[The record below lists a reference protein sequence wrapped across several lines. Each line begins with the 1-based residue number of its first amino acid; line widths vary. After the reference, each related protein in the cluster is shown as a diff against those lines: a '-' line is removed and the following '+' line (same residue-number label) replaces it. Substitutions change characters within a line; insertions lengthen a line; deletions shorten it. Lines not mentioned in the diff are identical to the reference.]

1 MDLLNG
7 EHYLLRR
14 ESFGGTLF
22 SVKRGKRIYINH
34 DEYLE
39 MKLSSC
45 ITQALANELG
55 EDIVPVVI
63 TEPQHL
69 PNDNFSAPDTVFL
82 EVTRACNLHCIHCF
96 NASGKQLPKQLSH
109 TQFESVIEDLVS
121 SGVQEIR
128 FTGGEPMVVSGI
140 ISLIRRASE
149 LGIRTSMGTN
159 AALIND
165 DKAGALAKA
174 GLRAGIISFDGL
186 ESRHDQIRGKGSF
199 KLAIDGLERLRQYN
213 ISVRVN
219 IVVMRSNLSD
229 ISKLIK
235 FLHEIGVSV
244 FIRRLILSGRASATP
259 NEMLTSTEYSEL
271 RKSLQTYLDDPKNL
285 VDGHSLKERRVQMRI
300 TLPFTRKDCSAGH
313 RGLIILPDGR
323 IQTCGFLG
331 PLGETSIG
339 RVLKEHMAD
348 IWQRL
353 NMSNH
358 IEDLEKNLEPYNQN
372 TVGPST
378 NCLAVALA
386 EQKHALVQIRR
397 SKQETY

>member
-1 MDLLNG
+1 MDLLKG

-22 SVKRGKRIYINH
+22 SVKRGKRVYINH

-39 MKLSSC
+39 MKFSSC
-45 ITQALANELG
+45 VTQALANELG
-55 EDIVPVVI
+55 EDIMPVVI
-63 TEPQHL
+63 AEPKYL

-96 NASGKQLPKQLSH
+96 NTSGKRLSKQLSQ
-109 TQFESVIEDLVS
+109 TQFESVIKDLVS
-121 SGVQEIR
+121 GGVQEIR
-128 FTGGEPMVVSGI
+128 FTGGEPMVVPGI

-159 AALIND
+159 AALINGN
-165 DKAGALAKA
+165 KADALAKA
-174 GLRAGIISFDGL
+174 GLRAGIVSFDGL

-199 KLAIDGLERLRQYN
+199 KLSMDGLKRLRQRN

-229 ISKLIK
+229 MSKLVK

-259 NEMLTSTEYSEL
+259 NEMLTSTEYSVL
-271 RKSLQTYLDDPKNL
+271 RKSLQTYLDDSKGL
-285 VDGHSLKERRVQMRI
+285 VDGHYLKERRVQMRI
-300 TLPFTRKDCSAGH
+300 ILPFVRKDCSAGH

-339 RVLKEHMAD
+339 RVPEEHMAD

-353 NMSNH
+353 NNSSH
-358 IEDLEKNLEPYNQN
+358 IEDLEQNLEPYNKN
-372 TVGPST
+372 TVGPPT
-378 NCLAVALA
+378 NCLAVALTG
-386 EQKHALVQIRR
+386 QRYVLVQIKR